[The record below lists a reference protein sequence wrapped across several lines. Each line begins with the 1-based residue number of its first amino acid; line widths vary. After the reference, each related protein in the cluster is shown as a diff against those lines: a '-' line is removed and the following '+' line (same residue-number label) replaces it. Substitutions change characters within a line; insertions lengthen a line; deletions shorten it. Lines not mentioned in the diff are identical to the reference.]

1 MRHGKQERGIGHNKE
16 KNVPVY
22 RVAEITDVCET
33 AKVYDVMKSRTNIGL
48 RMRHGKQERV
58 FRAQFISNQPFTE
71 TEFQKWRQTCEV
83 EHVEMPSNQ
92 IVAEKEAAIQ
102 KALQYRF
109 SSFDVDKILA
119 SKEKFSKHPHNY
131 AMTKTKLLK
140 EKGQAEDEGNT
151 ELKERAEELDKRNHS
166 GSIST
171 ISLINDRNRK
181 DNISRAEKSI
191 ITEARRVK
199 LEGHVDDPFTRRKTV
214 PKIATAKQKAE
225 SEDEEMEMT
234 TERLLFMEEKK
245 KLKLEE
251 EKQKQL
257 QQREDIRRKMEDEDA
272 GALSKKGGKK
282 SGG

>member
-1 MRHGKQERGIGHNKE
+1 MSSISTGESDTERHKSNKVVKKARVIESRAELEKIRLSRFKIDKFVHLPIFKKTVVGCFARIGIGHNKE

-71 TEFQKWRQTCEV
+71 TEFQKWRQTCEL
-83 EHVEMPSNQ
+83 EHVEMPSNQVRLISNPTINFIGNQ

-140 EKGQAEDEGNT
+140 EKGQVCS
-151 ELKERAEELDKRNHS
+151 KC
-166 GSIST
+166 
-171 ISLINDRNRK
+171 
-181 DNISRAEKSI
+181 
-191 ITEARRVK
+191 
-199 LEGHVDDPFTRRKTV
+199 
-214 PKIATAKQKAE
+214 
-225 SEDEEMEMT
+225 
-234 TERLLFMEEKK
+234 
-245 KLKLEE
+245 
-251 EKQKQL
+251 
-257 QQREDIRRKMEDEDA
+257 
-272 GALSKKGGKK
+272 LS
-282 SGG
+282 